1 MKECYSELS
10 ELTNFGPTSQQ
21 WLNAIGVHTKSD
33 LVRLGSIH
41 AYRLMKERGFN
52 VTMNMVYAM
61 EGAILGIR
69 WDELP
74 EKLKAELQVAVN
86 AGRPK

>member
-1 MKECYSELS
+1 MRRDDSGPPN
-10 ELTNFGPTSQQ
+10 LTNFGSISQQ
-21 WLNAIGVHTKSD
+21 WLNAIGVYTKSD

-41 AYRLMKERGFN
+41 AYWLMKEHGFN
-52 VTMNMVYAM
+52 VTMNIIYAM
-61 EGAILGIR
+61 EGAILNMR

-74 EKLKAELQVAVN
+74 EKLKAELRVAID

>member
-1 MKECYSELS
+1 MRRSELS
-10 ELTNFGPTSQQ
+10 DLKNFGPTSQQ
-21 WLNAIGVHTKSD
+21 WLNAIGVYTKSD

-41 AYRLMKERGFN
+41 AYRLMKDRGFN

-61 EGAILGIR
+61 EGAILGMR

-74 EKLKAELQVAVN
+74 EKLKAELRVAIN
-86 AGRPK
+86 AGPPK

>member
-1 MKECYSELS
+1 MKKRHSELYQLKNIGLKS
-10 ELTNFGPTSQQ
+10 EA

-41 AYRLMKERGFN
+41 AYWLLKDAGFN
-52 VTMNMVYAM
+52 VSLNLVYAM
-61 EGAILGIR
+61 EGAILDTR

-74 EKLKAELQVAVN
+74 EKLKAELRVAIDKE
-86 AGRPK
+86 RHT